1 MIGIIPILFLI
12 YFSILIYREKSQTV
26 TFIHNYIEHVEQS
39 EHIGGLISEL
49 SWERRYSYQN
59 ALKKENFDSVKAQ
72 RKQTDSI
79 INILKNSPDPDLNKF
94 TSYTFLDILSEVRAD
109 IDTVQDYPPEAIL
122 QYYTDAIIRL
132 NTLTSTNPPPNS
144 FLAPIYT
151 DLIAQKTLL
160 QMTTYLGILRTNIYN
175 AISTNNRT
183 NEVLLSN
190 LGMYKIYKSYETEFL
205 LKAAAPSIALYNHQK
220 ETTEFKY
227 LVQYIDKVFTTLKLD
242 DTYTADQWW
251 NLSSAGMRV
260 LRQQQKDL
268 WKGVDVRMKAIY
280 REEIASKNGTFI
292 FMMVSILFVL
302 IFVAYTI
309 NHITGLLREL
319 KLAARKI
326 SRGGTGLEL
335 KDMPKGVISNL
346 AKSIIQIDKN
356 NILLS
361 KAADQI
367 GKGNFDVAINPRSDE
382 DLLGLSIKKMKG
394 NLRAFSAQKDKIQK
408 ETEEL
413 VRKRDDFFSVASHE
427 LKTPVTSL
435 KAYTQLLLM
444 DAAESGDVHTEQI
457 LEKMH
462 AQINKLTALI
472 TGLLDSS
479 KVQTGQMAYD
489 KQIFPMETLITE
501 TIDELKLQ
509 HSEHQLILKSNSNAE
524 IFADRERIK
533 QVLKNLLSN
542 AVKYASKSKEIIV
555 ELIQHQDKIICSVKD
570 FGHGIVEDEIDKIFH
585 RFYRIT
591 GNKLHTY
598 PGLGLGLYISKEII
612 QNHSGKMWVE
622 SQKGEGSTFYFE
634 LPLNT
639 VASAG

>member
-12 YFSILIYREKSQTV
+12 YFSILIYQEKSQTV
-26 TFIHNYIEHVEQS
+26 TLIGDYIEHVEQS
-39 EHIGGLISEL
+39 VNIGGLISEL

-59 ALKKENFDSVKAQ
+59 ALKKEDPENVKTQ
-72 RKQTDSI
+72 RKKTDSI
-79 INILKNSPDPDLNKF
+79 INILKNSPDLDLNKF
-94 TSYTFLDILSEVRAD
+94 TSYTFLDNLSEVRAN
-109 IDTVQDYPPEAIL
+109 IDSGQNYAPEAIL

-132 NTLTSTNPPPNS
+132 NTLTSTNPPANA
-144 FLAPIYT
+144 FLTPVYK

-160 QMTTYLGILRTNIYN
+160 QMITYLGILRTNIYN
-175 AISTNNRT
+175 ALSTNKQVDD
-183 NEVLLSN
+183 VLLSN

-205 LKAAAPSIALYNHQK
+205 LRASPTSIELYNHQK
-220 ETTEFKY
+220 ESTALKF
-227 LVQYIDKVFTTLKLD
+227 LIQYIDQVFMNLKLGNI
-242 DTYTADQWW
+242 YTADQWW
-251 NLSSAGMRV
+251 DLSSAGMTV
-260 LRQQQKDL
+260 LRQQQKNL
-268 WKGVDVRMKAIY
+268 WKSVDTRMKTIFQQQK
-280 REEIASKNGTFI
+280 ASKNATFI
-292 FMMVSILFVL
+292 FMMVAILFVL
-302 IFVAYTI
+302 VFVVYTS

-335 KDMPKGVISNL
+335 KNMPKGVIGNL

-367 GKGNFDVAINPRSDE
+367 GKGNFDVKVNPRSDE

-394 NLRAFSAQKDKIQK
+394 NLRAFTAQKDKIQK

-413 VRKRDDFFSVASHE
+413 VQKRDDFFSVASHE

-435 KAYTQLLLM
+435 KAYTQLLMM

-462 AQINKLTALI
+462 SQINKLTSLI

-479 KVQTGQMAYD
+479 KVQTGQMAYH
-489 KQIFPMETLITE
+489 KQLFPIGTLIAE
-501 TIDELKLQ
+501 TIDEIKSQ
-509 HSEHQLILKSNSNAE
+509 HSEHQLILKSDSNAE
-524 IFADRERIK
+524 ICADRERIK
-533 QVLKNLLSN
+533 QVLKHLLNN
-542 AVKYASKSKEIIV
+542 AVKYASKSKEIII
-555 ELIQHQDKIICSVKD
+555 ELVHHKDKIICSVKD
-570 FGHGIVEDEIDKIFH
+570 FGHGIVEDEIEKVFD
-585 RFYRIT
+585 RFYRVT
-591 GNKLHTY
+591 GNNLHTY

-622 SQKGEGSTFYFE
+622 SQTGQGSTFYFE

-639 VASAG
+639 VASTG